1 MSSLGVQFSVRRR
14 VKVAALASS
23 AALCMIAGAAYAQDV
38 AQASGEVESVQ
49 VTGTRVVRDGYSA
62 PTPVTVVGSEQI
74 EAQAPQN
81 LADFV
86 NKMPAF
92 IGSETPNNS
101 AGSLS
106 NGLAGINALNLRSLG
121 VNRTLIL
128 LNSHRTPASAVTGDT
143 DINTIPQQLVKRVD
157 VVTGGASADYGSDA
171 VGGVVN
177 FILDTEYTGFKS
189 SVEYGETDAG
199 LQPAYKVAGT
209 WGTEFDGGKGH
220 FILSGEWDQ
229 VKATPKD
236 YNPTWNQT
244 GFFKVQNPAYVA
256 TTTGGVTTSN
266 GQPYYLYQSGVGA
279 GQVSPGGLI
288 LSSTT
293 TAGASSTLL
302 RGTYFG
308 TNAAVNN
315 LAFGTTT
322 GQWMIGGDTGVTQA
336 GYGGTSTLAAGEVRE
351 SIYSRVSYS
360 IFDNVEAWAEG
371 SISRYKGYSIYMQPP
386 QVGGITINADNA
398 FLPASIK
405 TYMATN
411 NLRSFTEGSTNAG
424 FPESGSLNGREAWR
438 LAGGLD
444 GTYTLFDTD
453 WKWDLNGQIGWVNTR
468 EQETPVWNTNRLNFA
483 ADSVVVTAANV
494 GTSGATIGSIQ
505 CRAVLQGNAAATG
518 CQPLSRIGINGG
530 LQSASD
536 FQKGLGYVL
545 GTPFRTQRLSEQDYS
560 FNVSGNPFENWA
572 GPISV
577 AAGGEWRLESVNGFV
592 PTQYQSGWLFG
603 NYLVN
608 RGHYSVGEGY
618 LETVVPLLKDVPLV
632 QSLDFNG
639 AYRYTAYSTSGGVS
653 TWKMGL
659 TWQLTDQVKFRG
671 TYSHDIRAPNLND
684 LFAAGTARTNTVAVT
699 NTNTNTSSTITF
711 VQNATGNLNLSPE
724 SANSL
729 GVGIVLTPDFIPGLT
744 AAVDYYNITI
754 SGAIGSVTAQNT
766 ADLCYTGGNQT
777 YCNNIIYSG
786 TGVGGRTTAIQGD
799 RTIAGGPPIAFIN
812 LIPFNFS
819 KQKDEGIDFD
829 VTYQLPLESMDWF
842 GKIPGD
848 MALHGL
854 VTHYMRNFTNDGV
867 NPANDLAGVNAGS
880 GTPDWVWRVDASYHV
895 DDWTFNLVGRG
906 VSAGVYSN
914 LNTVCSS
921 GCPVYTLATPSA
933 NRNDIAGEAWMD
945 ATVTYDF
952 STWGSDSSLF
962 LSVKNVFNSD
972 PTLVASGPDGN
983 NTPAYP
989 QTNRNLYDY
998 LGRVYRIGWRLKL

>member
-1 MSSLGVQFSVRRR
+1 MGNLGVTVSFRASRVRMY
-14 VKVAALASS
+14 ALTSA
-23 AALCMIAGAAYAQDV
+23 AALCLIGPAMAQEV
-38 AQASGEVESVQ
+38 AQNDASVESVS

-62 PTPVTVVGSEQI
+62 PTPVTVLGSEQI

-86 NKMPAF
+86 NKFPSF
-92 IGSETPNNS
+92 IGSETPNTS

-121 VNRTLIL
+121 INRTLIL
-128 LNSHRTPASAVTGDT
+128 LNGHRTPASAVTGDT

-177 FILDTEYTGFKS
+177 FILDKEYTGFKS
-189 SVEYGETDAG
+189 AVEYGETDAG

-209 WGTEFDGGKGH
+209 FGTDFDGGRGH
-220 FILSGEWDQ
+220 FIVSGEWDQ
-229 VKATPKD
+229 VKVTPKD
-236 YNPTWNQT
+236 YNPAWNQT
-244 GFFKVQNPAYVA
+244 GFFKVINPAYVQINP
-256 TTTGGVTTSN
+256 TTSN
-266 GQPYYLYQSGVGA
+266 GAPYYLYTSGVGA
-279 GQVSPGGLI
+279 GQVSPGGLV

-293 TAGASSTLL
+293 NANTASTLL

-351 SIYSRVSYS
+351 AIYSRVSYN
-360 IFDNVEAWAEG
+360 IFPDVEFWAEG
-371 SISRYKGYSIYMQPP
+371 SISRYKGFSIYQQPP

-398 FLPASIK
+398 FLPTSVS
-405 TYMATN
+405 TFMAAN
-411 NLRSFTEGSTNAG
+411 NLKSFTEGSTNAG

-438 LAGGLD
+438 FAGGFD
-444 GTYTLFDTD
+444 GTYNLFDTD
-453 WKWDLNGQIGWVNTR
+453 WKWDLNGQIGWVDTR
-468 EQETPVWNTNRLNFA
+468 EQETPVWNTAKIGFA
-483 ADSVVVTAANV
+483 QDAVRVTAANV
-494 GTSGATIGSIQ
+494 GASGAAIGSIQ
-505 CRAVLQGNAAATG
+505 CRAVLQGNAAAKG
-518 CQPLSRIGINGG
+518 CQPLSRIGTNGG
-530 LQSASD
+530 LQDPTAYQS
-536 FQKGLGYVL
+536 GLSYVL
-545 GTPFRTQRLSEQDYS
+545 GTPFRTERLSEQDYS

-592 PTQYQSGWLFG
+592 PTQYNSGWLFG

-608 RGHYSVGEGY
+608 KGHYSVGEGY
-618 LETVVPLLKDVPLV
+618 VETVVPLLKDVPLV

-659 TWQLTDQVKFRG
+659 TWQVTDQVKFRT

-684 LFAAGTARTNTVAVT
+684 LFAAGTARTNTVSVVT
-699 NTNTNTSSTITF
+699 GPSTSTTLTF
-711 VQNATGNLNLSPE
+711 VQNATGNINLAPE

-729 GVGIVLTPDFIPGLT
+729 GVGVVLTPDFIPGLT
-744 AAVDYYNITI
+744 ASVDYYNITI

-777 YCNNIIYSG
+777 FCNNITYADG
-786 TGVGGRTTAIQGD
+786 TKATTAYNGKQIS
-799 RTIAGGPPIAFIN
+799 TI
-812 LIPFNFS
+812 LLVPFNFS

-829 VTYQLPLESMDWF
+829 VTYQLPLDDMAWF
-842 GKIPGD
+842 GRIPGD
-848 MALHGL
+848 ITLHGL
-854 VTHYMRNFTNDGV
+854 TTHYMRNYTNDGV

-880 GTPDWVWRVDASYHV
+880 GTPDWVWRLEATYHV
-895 DDWTFNLVGRG
+895 TDWTFDLVGRG
-906 VSAGVYSN
+906 VSGGVYSN
-914 LNTVCSS
+914 LNTVCAS
-921 GCPVYTLATPSA
+921 GCPNYSLATPSA
-933 NRNDIAGEAWMD
+933 NRNDIAGESWMD
-945 ATVTYDF
+945 ATVSYDF
-952 STWGSDSSLF
+952 SAWGSDSSLF
-962 LSVKNVFNSD
+962 LNVKNLLNSD
-972 PTLVASGPDGN
+972 PVLVASGPDGN

-989 QTNRNLYDY
+989 QTNRSLYDY

>member
-1 MSSLGVQFSVRRR
+1 MGRVRVRGSHPAFVASR
-14 VKVAALASS
+14 VRKHALATVS
-23 AALCMIAGAAYAQDV
+23 AGAIFLGAGSAVAQTV
-38 AQASGEVESVQ
+38 AQADSSTVESVQ

-62 PTPVTVVGSEQI
+62 PTPVTVVGADQI
-74 EAQAPQN
+74 DAQAPQN

-101 AGSLS
+101 SGSLS

-128 LNSHRTPASAVTGDT
+128 LNGHRTPASAVTGDT

-177 FILDTEYTGFKS
+177 FILDTQYTGFKS
-189 SVEYGETDAG
+189 DVEYGETDAG

-209 WGTEFDGGKGH
+209 WGTEFDGDKGH
-220 FILSGEWDQ
+220 FILSSEWDQ
-229 VKATPKD
+229 IKATPKD
-236 YNPTWNQT
+236 YNPAWNQS
-244 GFFKVQNPAYVA
+244 GFFKVQNPAYTA
-256 TTTGGVTTSN
+256 TN
-266 GQPYYLYQSGVGA
+266 GLPFYLYASGVGA

-293 TAGASSTLL
+293 TTGASSTLL

-308 TNAAVNN
+308 TNATVNN

-322 GQWMIGGDTGVTQA
+322 GQWMIGGDTAVTQA
-336 GYGGTSTLAAGEVRE
+336 GYGGTNSLAAGETRE
-351 SIYSRVSYS
+351 AVYSRVSYN
-360 IFDNVEAWAEG
+360 IFDNLEAWAEG
-371 SISRYKGYSIYMQPP
+371 SISRYKGFSIYQQPP

-398 FLPASIK
+398 FLPPSIASF
-405 TYMATN
+405 MATN
-411 NLRSFTEGSTNAG
+411 KLKSFTEGSTNAG

-438 LAGGLD
+438 FAGGLD
-444 GTYTLFDTD
+444 GVFNLLATD
-453 WKWDLNGQIGWVNTR
+453 WKWDLNGQIGWVDTR
-468 EQETPVWNTNRLNFA
+468 EQETPVWNTARLNFA
-483 ADSVVVTAANV
+483 ADSVLVTPANV
-494 GTSGATIGSIQ
+494 GTSGAALGSIQ
-505 CRAVLQGNAAATG
+505 CRAVLQGNPAATG

-530 LQSASD
+530 LQSASA
-536 FQKGLGYVL
+536 FQSGLNYVL
-545 GTPFRTQRLSEQDYS
+545 GTPFRTERLSEQDYS
-560 FNVSGNPFENWA
+560 FNVSGDPMEDWA

-577 AAGGEWRLESVNGFV
+577 AFGGEWRLESVNGFV
-592 PTQYQSGWLFG
+592 PSQYNSGWLFG

-618 LETVVPLLKDVPLV
+618 LETVVPLLKDMPLV

-659 TWQLTDQVKFRG
+659 TWQATDQIKFRT

-699 NTNTNTSSTITF
+699 NTNNSSSTTITF
-711 VQNATGNLNLSPE
+711 VQNATGNINLAPE

-729 GVGIVLTPDFIPGLT
+729 GVGVVLTPDILPGLT
-744 AAVDYYNITI
+744 ASVDYYNITI

-766 ADLCYTGGNQT
+766 ADLCYVGGNQA

-786 TGVGGRTTAIQGD
+786 TGVGGRTTAIQAD
-799 RTIAGGPPIAFIN
+799 ATIAGGPPIAFIN

-829 VTYQLPLESMDWF
+829 ITYQLPLEDMSWF

-848 MALHGL
+848 MILHGL
-854 VTHYMRNFTNDGV
+854 ATHYMRNFTNDGV
-867 NPANDLAGVNAGS
+867 NPPNDLAGVNAGS
-880 GTPDWVWRVDASYHV
+880 GTPDWVWRVDATYHV
-895 DDWTFNLVGRG
+895 SDWTFNLVGRG

-914 LNTVCSS
+914 LNTVCST
-921 GCPVYTLATPSA
+921 GCPAFTLATPSA

-945 ATVTYDF
+945 MTVAYDF
-952 STWGSDSSLF
+952 DTFGADSSLF
-962 LSVKNVFNSD
+962 LNVKNVFNSD
-972 PTLVASGPDGN
+972 PVLVASGPDGN
-983 NTPAYP
+983 NIPAYP

-998 LGRVYRIGWRLKL
+998 LGRVYRVGLRIKM

>member
-1 MSSLGVQFSVRRR
+1 MGNLGVTVSFRASRVRMY
-14 VKVAALASS
+14 ALTSA
-23 AALCMIAGAAYAQDV
+23 AALCLMGPAMAQEV
-38 AQASGEVESVQ
+38 AQNDASVESVS

-74 EAQAPQN
+74 EAQAPAN

-86 NKMPAF
+86 NKLPSF
-92 IGSETPNNS
+92 IGSSTPNTS
-101 AGSLS
+101 SGSLS

-128 LNSHRTPASAVTGDT
+128 LNGHRTPASAVTGDT

-177 FILDTEYTGFKS
+177 FILDKEFTGFKS
-189 SVEYGETDAG
+189 AVEYGETSAG

-209 WGTEFDGGKGH
+209 WGTEFDSGKGH

-236 YNPTWNQT
+236 YNPDWNKS
-244 GFFKVQNPAYVA
+244 GFFKVQNPAYTA
-256 TTTGGVTTSN
+256 TN
-266 GQPYYLYQSGVGA
+266 GQPYYLYASGVGA
-279 GQVSPGGLI
+279 GQVSPGGLV

-308 TNAAVNN
+308 TNASVNN

-336 GYGGTSTLAAGEVRE
+336 GYGGTSSLAAGEVRE
-351 SIYSRVSYS
+351 SIYSRLSYS

-371 SISRYKGYSIYMQPP
+371 SISRYKGFSIYQQPP
-386 QVGGITINADNA
+386 QVGGITIQADNA

-405 TYMATN
+405 TAMTAN
-411 NLRSFTEGSTNAG
+411 NLRSVTMGSTNSG

-438 LAGGLD
+438 FAGGFD
-444 GTYTLFDTD
+444 GDYNLFGID
-453 WKWDLNGQIGWVNTR
+453 WKWDLNGQIGWINTR
-468 EQETPVWNTNRLNFA
+468 EQETPVWNTAKLGYA
-483 ADSVVVTAANV
+483 QDAVVVTAANR
-494 GTSGATIGSIQ
+494 GASGATIGSIQ
-505 CRAVLQGNAAATG
+505 CRAVLQGVAAAAG
-518 CQPLSRIGINGG
+518 CAPLSRIGINGG
-530 LQSASD
+530 LQDAAS
-536 FQKGLGYVL
+536 FQNGLNYVL

-560 FNVSGNPFENWA
+560 FNVTGNPFETWA
-572 GPISV
+572 GPVSV

-592 PTQYQSGWLFG
+592 PTQYNSGWLFG

-618 LETVVPLLKDVPLV
+618 VETVVPLLKDVPLV

-639 AYRYTAYSTSGGVS
+639 AYRYAAYSTSGGVS

-659 TWQLTDQVKFRG
+659 TWTVTDQVKLRT

-699 NTNTNTSSTITF
+699 NTGTNTSSTITF
-711 VQNATGNLNLSPE
+711 VQNATGNLNLNPE

-729 GVGIVLTPDFIPGLT
+729 GVGVVLTPDFIPGLT
-744 AAVDYYNITI
+744 ASVDYYNITI
-754 SGAIGSVTAQNT
+754 AGAIGSVTAQNT
-766 ADLCYTGGNQT
+766 ADLCYTGGNQL

-786 TGVGGRTTAIQGD
+786 TGVGGRTTAIQAD

-819 KQKDEGIDFD
+819 KQKDEGLDFD
-829 VTYQLPLESMDWF
+829 VTYSLPLEDMDWF

-848 MALHGL
+848 FTLHGL
-854 VTHYMRNFTNDGV
+854 ATHYMRNYTNDGV
-867 NPANDLAGVNAGS
+867 NPANDSAGVNAGS
-880 GTPDWVWRVDASYHV
+880 GTPDWVWRLEAVYHV
-895 DDWTFNLVGRG
+895 GDWTFDLLGRG

-933 NRNDIAGEAWMD
+933 NRNDIAGESWMD
-945 ATVTYDF
+945 MTVSYDF
-952 STWGSDSSLF
+952 DSFGSDSTLF
-962 LSVKNVFNSD
+962 LNVKNVFNSD
-972 PTLVASGPDGN
+972 PVLVASGPDGN

-989 QTNRNLYDY
+989 QTNRGLYDY
-998 LGRVYRIGWRLKL
+998 LGRVFRVGWRLKL